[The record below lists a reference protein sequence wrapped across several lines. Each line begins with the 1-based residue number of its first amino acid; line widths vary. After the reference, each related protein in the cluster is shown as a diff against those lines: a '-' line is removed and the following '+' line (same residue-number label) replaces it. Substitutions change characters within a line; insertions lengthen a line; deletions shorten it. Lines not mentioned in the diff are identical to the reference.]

1 VSPGRR
7 DKAKKPSPPPRGSGP
22 GGRVEITDIR
32 EKLEEI
38 RGEVDQT
45 TDSIRPY
52 LTYAAVAGAVLLVA
66 VAFLAGKRRGRRKST
81 WVEIKRL

>member
-1 VSPGRR
+1 MSPRG
-7 DKAKKPSPPPRGSGP
+7 DKNRKSPPPEGSGP

-32 EKLEEI
+32 KKLEEI

-52 LTYAAVAGAVLLVA
+52 LTYAAVAGAVLLVT

-81 WVEIKRL
+81 WVEVRRL

>member
-1 VSPGRR
+1 MSPRG
-7 DKAKKPSPPPRGSGP
+7 DKHRKSPPPQGSGP

-52 LTYAAVAGAVLLVA
+52 LTYAAVAGAVLLVT

-81 WVEIKRL
+81 WVEVRRL